1 MHSPLAMSLLIACA
15 VVFFAE
21 ETRALRQD
29 RLRSPWDGLKIT
41 QTDAPYDCPATPP
54 FASTVDVQTA
64 YIDAHASVID
74 PKKFAA
80 FQKASEPSTHLSQYV
95 ALAADAY
102 LTKGSRSAVT
112 CAYSLLDAAAKA
124 DAWAGKMPGFQGV
137 YLQNWLLSA
146 VGMAY
151 LKVRDSGVGT
161 TDQDAEIHRWF
172 AHLAMRVRDY
182 FDVEIKRLGSD
193 GENNH
198 LYWAGLAIAAEAIAN
213 NDHDAGGWAL
223 NAYRIGV
230 NAIQPDGSLRAE
242 LNRGQMALHYHLYAL
257 APLIMIAELA
267 EANGIDSYADD
278 NGALHRLVNFCLAG
292 LADPT
297 ILEKRTG
304 VKQVVS
310 LPYSGSDIGWAVP
323 YVKRF
328 PNAKLSELIAQAPWV
343 RYTSWGGAPP
353 E

>member
-1 MHSPLAMSLLIACA
+1 MRLPLATVVLGASA
-15 VVFFAE
+15 VVSFAQ
-21 ETRALRQD
+21 ETRALQD
-29 RLRSPWDGLKIT
+29 RLRSPWDGLKIA
-41 QTDAPYDCPATPP
+41 QTDAPYDCPASPP
-54 FASTVDVQTA
+54 FASTVDVHSA
-64 YIDAHASVID
+64 YIDEHASVID
-74 PKKFAA
+74 PEKFAA
-80 FQKASEPSTHLSQYV
+80 FEKASEPSTHLSQYV

-102 LTKGSRSAVT
+102 LAKGSRPAAKCT
-112 CAYSLLDAAAKA
+112 YSLLDAAAKA

-137 YLQNWLLSA
+137 YLQNWMLSA

-151 LKVRDSGVGT
+151 LKVRGSGAGT
-161 TDQDAEIHRWF
+161 ADQDAEIQRWF
-172 AHLAMRVRDY
+172 ALLALRVRDY
-182 FDVEIKRLGSD
+182 FDAEIKRLGSD

-198 LYWAGLAIAAEAIAN
+198 LYWAGLAIAAEAIAD
-213 NDHDAGGWAL
+213 NDHDAGAWAL
-223 NAYRIGV
+223 NAYRIGID
-230 NAIQPDGSLRAE
+230 AIQPDGSLRAE

-278 NGALHRLVNFCLAG
+278 DGALHRLVNFCLAG

-328 PNAKLSELIAQAPWV
+328 PNAKLSELIAKAPWV